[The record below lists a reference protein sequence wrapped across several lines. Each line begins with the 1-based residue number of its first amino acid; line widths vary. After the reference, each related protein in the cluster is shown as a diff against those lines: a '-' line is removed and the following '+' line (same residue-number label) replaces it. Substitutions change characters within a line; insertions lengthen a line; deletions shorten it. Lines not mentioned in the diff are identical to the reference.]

1 MAGVSLV
8 TIVTITNDGQGGSY
22 FSKRE
27 IELNGDITRQLSDQ
41 IGAVNFRLR
50 RSENYKADFHIAGD
64 PTLLIVLAGTMRITL
79 PSGESRDFTQGDM
92 YIAEDYLA
100 AGVAFKDGLHGHSA
114 KTIGDVPY
122 SAVHLKLSRRAPT

>member
-8 TIVTITNDGQGGSY
+8 TIVTITNDGQSGSY

-50 RSENYKADFHIAGD
+50 RSKNYSANFHVAGD

-100 AGVAFKDGLHGHSA
+100 AGVTFKDGLHGHSA

-122 SAVHLKLSRRAPT
+122 SAVHLKLSRR